1 MFYTYLVFLWQLSV
15 IHPFLHFPIYNS
27 FPIGCHFIF
36 SHVPFSVIHHSVSSS
51 ISCHHLLSV
60 ISYCLSFLIIYHPY
74 RLYIT
79 QHCRSVYIAGQSQ
92 LSVIPPWSII
102 PTFCHSPIVY
112 YPFFSVIPPLS
123 VITHCPPLGL
133 YVFPY
138 CLSYPLSFLI
148 VCHLPLS
155 LSLPCL

>member
-79 QHCRSVYIAGQSQ
+79 QHC
-92 LSVIPPWSII
+92 WSISTFCHSPMVYHPNFLPFPHCLLSI
-102 PTFCHSPIVY
+102 LFCHSPIVCHY
-112 YPFFSVIPPLS
+112 TLSTIGIVCLSLLSVIPI
-123 VITHCPPLGL
+123 VISD
-133 YVFPY
+133 
-138 CLSYPLSFLI
+138 CLSFTI
-148 VCHLPLS
+148 VS
-155 LSLPCL
+155 